1 MDYRVNEVGALIFK
15 PKEENKPTI
24 EEIIDKMK
32 KLEDRVSFLENEIKE
47 LKGKDNW
54 YVRLSF

>member
-24 EEIIDKMK
+24 EEIIDNIK
-32 KLEDRVSFLENEIKE
+32 KINDRVAFLENEIKE
-47 LKGKDNW
+47 LKGKDN
-54 YVRLSF
+54 

>member
-15 PKEENKPTI
+15 PKE
-24 EEIIDKMK
+24 DKVN
-32 KLEDRVSFLENEIKE
+32 LEDLIEKINKLDERVNVLENEIKE

-54 YVRLSF
+54 YARLSF

>member
-15 PKEENKPTI
+15 PKEENKPTS

-47 LKGKDNW
+47 LKGKDN
-54 YVRLSF
+54 